1 MKTVLSLMAVAGMAA
16 AASAQTYE
24 SGGAAVVFEVFDT
37 ASSNWAPS
45 TNILSGDTVQWRVR
59 VQYTGA
65 RTDLNGLGEM
75 WWQTQ
80 FSNADNTGAGASA
93 DQVGAGQGLASG
105 NNSVPSNMVPAADG
119 NNGGALGAYGRVFP
133 LGLAATNAASS
144 NIMSVFR
151 HTGGANGA
159 PAGEWIR
166 LAGSGSST
174 WAPDLAATSATTTTA
189 NTQLL
194 LRGIQSN
201 QTSQAGAPTQHTESL
216 NVVIFRGSFTASDDA
231 SVRTVNVGTD
241 ERFLRRVGGNTSNDN
256 RRYIAWQTS
265 QGDTGTGATGHRTFA
280 NLFSSA
286 AININVPTPGAM
298 ALMGLGGL
306 IAARRRR
313 A

>member
-24 SGGAAVVFEVFDT
+24 SGTASVIFEVYDS
-37 ASSNWAPS
+37 ASSSW
-45 TNILSGDTVQWRVR
+45 TNSVNIVSGQTAEWRVR
-59 VQYTGA
+59 VQYTGSSS
-65 RTDLNGLGEM
+65 LNGLGEM

-105 NNSVPSNMVPAADG
+105 NNSAPSNMVPTADG
-119 NNGGALGAYGRVFP
+119 NNGGALGLYGRVFP

-144 NIMSVFR
+144 NVMSVFR
-151 HTGGANGA
+151 HSAGANGA

-174 WAPDLAATSATTTTA
+174 WAPDMASTSAGTTTA
-189 NTQLL
+189 NTSLL

-216 NVVIFRGSFTASDDA
+216 NVVVFRGSFTASDDA

-256 RRYIAWQTS
+256 RRYIAWQTNS
-265 QGDTGTGATGHRTFA
+265 GDTGTGATGLRTFN